1 MASQFQTQKL
11 TMNNQITTGTP
22 KRMSPIDSA
31 DSTLFPL
38 KSPAAEPTGP
48 DPLPDLSEQ
57 KILRWAD
64 AFFERKDKW
73 PDWQSGPIPES
84 GGETWYTVAAALALG
99 LRGLSRRGSL
109 DQLIKQ
115 CRRPSKTGRRSFS
128 VAQILRWVDPWI
140 AENGRRPTSDSGA
153 IPGSGGLDWSDVNQA
168 LRKGGGVLRGGS
180 SLAELLTEERP
191 GWGRPPIT
199 EKQILFWADSYH
211 RREGRW
217 PRPVSGPVLESP
229 GDSWHML
236 DTALRK
242 GLRTLPGD
250 STLAELLLTHRGDTT
265 RRVNRPKL
273 KPRVRLPFEIP
284 TIVAWADAHRART
297 GKWPCGRS
305 GAIPEAPPTTWGAV
319 QYALRRGT
327 RGLPCGSSIALL
339 LSQHRGIRRRG
350 RRPKYMIVETGS
362 TAFANPVLY
371 SI

>member
-1 MASQFQTQKL
+1 MK
-11 TMNNQITTGTP
+11 NQINTGTP

-38 KSPAAEPTGP
+38 KLPAAERTGP
-48 DPLPDLSEQ
+48 DPPPDLSEQ

-64 AFFERKDKW
+64 AFFERNDQW
-73 PDWQSGPIPES
+73 PDWQSGPIPET
-84 GGETWYTVAAALALG
+84 GAETWYTVAAALALG
-99 LRGLSRRGSL
+99 LRGLSHRSSL
-109 DQLIKQ
+109 DRLIKQ
-115 CRRPSKTGRRSFS
+115 FRRPAKTGRRSFS
-128 VAQILRWVDPWI
+128 VAQILRWVDAWI

-217 PRPVSGPVLESP
+217 PHMGSGPVLESP
-229 GDSWHML
+229 GDSWCML
-236 DTALRK
+236 DTALKK
-242 GLRTLPGD
+242 GYRTLPGD
-250 STLAELLLTHRGDTT
+250 STLAELLRTHRGDKM
-265 RRVNRPKL
+265 RRVNRPKP

-284 TIVAWADAHRART
+284 TILAWADAHRART
-297 GKWPCGRS
+297 GKWPCARS
-305 GAIPEAPPTTWGAV
+305 GLIPEAPRTTWGAV
-319 QYALRRGT
+319 HYALRTGT
-327 RGLPCGSSIALL
+327 RGLPRESSIALL
-339 LSQHRGIRRRG
+339 LSEHRGIRRLG
-350 RRPKYMIVETGS
+350 RRPKFQNVKTGS
-362 TAFANPVLY
+362 SAFANPVLY